1 MNIETQPTN
10 FMEFDYGFRH
20 DSKKNDL
27 PNICMV
33 SDFFYPGLG
42 GVEMHIYELS
52 QCLMLRGYKVIVV
65 THSRND
71 RYGVRYMGIGLKVY
85 YLPYKTIYDNVI
97 YPSLFTLFPLFRQI
111 LIREQID
118 IVHGHQSVSMLALEC
133 LFHAVTMGYR
143 VVFTDHSLF
152 GLSNYDSIHVNNFFR
167 ISLSCIDNIIC
178 VSHTNKKN
186 LIYRSLVSPNNVY
199 VIPNAIDSNDFL
211 PNPNYKSPINNEVI
225 VVSICRMTYRKGVDL
240 LVEIIPRICNS
251 DPNVRFIVGGDG
263 PKKHLLHEMCMKYN
277 LSNRVELLGSV
288 PCAKVC
294 RVLQRGH
301 IFLNTSLTEAFGIS
315 IIEAASCGLLVVSS
329 NVGGIPEILPE
340 EILRLSNP
348 SISNMVN
355 ELKIAIGII
364 REGKFDPNTSH
375 KKISAMYSWH
385 DIAKRTEEV
394 YKNSNKVEL
403 IGIKERLL
411 RISNTGSVIGKV
423 FALIAVIDYFIWFF
437 LELFYPGKYIEK
449 CIDFPVIN

>member
-1 MNIETQPTN
+1 MKSDKSSYSE
-10 FMEFDYGFRH
+10 
-20 DSKKNDL
+20 KNGL

-52 QCLMLRGYKVIVV
+52 QCLMVRGYKVIVV

-85 YLPYKTIYDNVI
+85 YLPYKSIYDNVV

-111 LIREQID
+111 LIREKID

-133 LFHAVTMGYR
+133 LFHATTMGYR

-152 GLSNYDSIHVNNFFR
+152 GLSNYDSIHANNFFR
-167 ISLSCIDNIIC
+167 INLSCIDNVIC

-186 LIYRSLVSPNNVY
+186 LIYRSLISPKNVT

-211 PNPNYKSPINNEVI
+211 PNLNYKSPINNEVI
-225 VVSICRMTYRKGVDL
+225 VISICRMTYRKGVDL

-251 DPNVRFIVGGDG
+251 DPNVRFILGGDG
-263 PKKHLLHEMCMKYN
+263 PKKHLLHEMCKKYN

-288 PCAKVC
+288 PHTQVC

-329 NVGGIPEILPE
+329 NVGGIPEILPQE
-340 EILRLSNP
+340 FLRLSNP

-355 ELKIAIGII
+355 ELKIAVNII
-364 REGKFDPNTSH
+364 REGKFDPYSSH

-385 DIAKRTEEV
+385 DIAKRTVSV
-394 YKNSNKVEL
+394 YQKSNQVDIIGTKERILRIYNTGNL
-403 IGIKERLL
+403 IGKI
-411 RISNTGSVIGKV
+411 
-423 FALIAVIDYFIWFF
+423 FALIAALDYFIWFF
-437 LELFYPGKYIEK
+437 LEFFYPKESIEH
-449 CIDFPVIN
+449 CIDFPGIS